1 MKSYRTKELKN
12 HKAFVAESRMYRIGN
27 GNGNLDPAI
36 LLSIQEVADNYPNSR
51 ELLRLLAFF
60 HPERIPLWLVK
71 EIAFRMEPPLNN
83 LAEDENTLNEA
94 IQHLV
99 DFELI
104 EACAHADCYRI
115 SEQVQRAIKIW
126 IDEAG
131 NRQQLREAL
140 VFSYSGVFNYIL
152 VIQIIIHNRLE
163 ADALVGCIENM
174 EFHISLSDFI
184 IKNWNEDVNGINH
197 ETLHELAILA
207 LYAGDFYSR
216 VGDLYHRGPDS
227 YTLGRAIRLYER
239 SYLFAGACNNFER
252 AAESLR
258 MAARA
263 CFHSEDRERSRFYYE
278 EVLRIYNDLGIHE
291 KYEEIYREYRLL
303 FEQDSERDS

>member
-1 MKSYRTKELKN
+1 
-12 HKAFVAESRMYRIGN
+12 MYRIGN

-36 LLSIQEVADNYPNSR
+36 LLSIQEAADNNPNSR

-60 HPERIPLWLVK
+60 HPGRIPLWLVK
-71 EIAFRMEPPLNN
+71 EIAFRMKPPLNN
-83 LAEDENTLNEA
+83 LAEDENTLNGA
-94 IQHLV
+94 IQRLV

-104 EACAHADCYRI
+104 EACAHADYYSI
-115 SEQVQRAIKIW
+115 NEQVQRAIKVW

-131 NRQQLREAL
+131 DWQQLRESL
-140 VFSYSGVFNYIL
+140 VFSYSRTFNYIL
-152 VIQIIIHNRLE
+152 VKQIIRHNRLE

-197 ETLHELAILA
+197 ETLRELAILA

-216 VGDLYHRGPDS
+216 VGDLYRRGPDS
-227 YTLGRAIRLYER
+227 YTLGRATCLYEC
-239 SYLFAGACNNFER
+239 SYCFARACNNFER

-263 CFHSEDRERSRFYYE
+263 CFHSGDRERSMRYYKK
-278 EVLRIYNDLGIHE
+278 VLRIYHDLDIHE
-291 KYEEIYREYRLL
+291 KREEIQREYELL
-303 FEQDSERDS
+303 FRQDSERDS